1 MGAVLIVLTPHS
13 GGYRIAVGETFK
25 RPAGCPTN
33 EDWSA
38 FDMNLLPFIASGIGL
53 GAVYALS
60 SVGLVILYRA
70 SGTLN
75 FAFGAFGGVS
85 AFLAWELTQ
94 DGIPAPIGWVVGIA
108 VSTGIAY
115 GYGRVFAPRLAH
127 RDRVVRA
134 IATLGLALFLFGGM
148 ALYWGVGV
156 ARRLVLPTDLAFVV
170 LFGVRLTVTRLI
182 ALGLSLAMAAGIGL
196 VLSRTRIG
204 LGMRALASDRHI
216 SAAIG
221 VRVVQIDS
229 IAWLVNGMFAGIA
242 GILLANIN
250 RLDPGT
256 LTFLV
261 IPAIA
266 AAIMARLS
274 SLPGAFIG
282 GIVSGLIEALLIA
295 TSPEIANLRSAGPY
309 IAALIFLMIVGAG
322 QGVGARE

>member
-1 MGAVLIVLTPHS
+1 MS
-13 GGYRIAVGETFK
+13 
-25 RPAGCPTN
+25 
-33 EDWSA
+33 
-38 FDMNLLPFIASGIGL
+38 LLPFIASGIGL
-53 GAVYALS
+53 GAVYALA

-85 AFLAWELTQ
+85 AFLAWQLEQ
-94 DGIPAPIGWVVGIA
+94 WDIPAPVGWIAGIA
-108 VSTGIAY
+108 VSTSLAY
-115 GYGRVFAPRLAH
+115 GYGRLFAPKLAH

-148 ALYWGVGV
+148 ALYWGIGV
-156 ARRLVLPTDLAFVV
+156 ARRLVLPTDLSFVV
-170 LFGVRLTVTRLI
+170 LFGVRLSYTRLI
-182 ALGLSLAMAAGIGL
+182 ALGLSLAMAGGVGL
-196 VLSRTRIG
+196 LLSRTRIG

-221 VRVVQIDS
+221 VRVTQIDS
-229 IAWLVNGMFAGIA
+229 LAWLVNGFFAGIA
-242 GILLANIN
+242 GILLANIA
-250 RLDPGT
+250 RLDAGT

-282 GIVSGLIEALLIA
+282 GMVAGMIEALLIA
-295 TSPEIANLRSAGPY
+295 SSPEIANLRSAGPY
-309 IAALIFLMIVGAG
+309 IAALLFLMIVGTG
-322 QGVGARE
+322 HGVGARE

>member
-1 MGAVLIVLTPHS
+1 
-13 GGYRIAVGETFK
+13 
-25 RPAGCPTN
+25 
-33 EDWSA
+33 
-38 FDMNLLPFIASGIGL
+38 MNLLPFIVSGIGL

-60 SVGLVILYRA
+60 SVGLVVLYRA

-75 FAFGAFGGVS
+75 FAFGAFGGIS
-85 AFLAWELTQ
+85 AFLAWQLTQ
-94 DGIPAPIGWVVGIA
+94 EGVPLA
-108 VSTGIAY
+108 VSSIVGVAVATGIAY
-115 GYGRVFAPRLAH
+115 AYGRLFAPRLAH

-148 ALYWGVGV
+148 AWYWGVGV
-156 ARRLVLPTDLAFVV
+156 ARRLVLPSDLNFVL
-170 LFGVRLTVTRLI
+170 LFGVRLSLTRLI
-182 ALGLSLAMAAGIGL
+182 ALAVALAMIGAVGL
-196 VLSRTRIG
+196 LLSRTRIG
-204 LGMRALASDRHI
+204 LGMRALASDRNI

-229 IAWLVNGMFAGIA
+229 LAWLLNGMFAGIA
-242 GILLANIN
+242 GILLANIS

-274 SLPGAFIG
+274 SLPGAFVG
-282 GIVSGLIEALLIA
+282 GMVAGMIEALLVA
-295 TSPEIANLRSAGPY
+295 VPEAANLRSAGPY

-322 QGVGARE
+322 HGVGARE

>member
-1 MGAVLIVLTPHS
+1 
-13 GGYRIAVGETFK
+13 
-25 RPAGCPTN
+25 
-33 EDWSA
+33 
-38 FDMNLLPFIASGIGL
+38 MNLLPFIASGLGL

-75 FAFGAFGGVS
+75 FAFGAFGGIS
-85 AFLAWELTQ
+85 AFLAWQLTQ
-94 DGIPAPIGWVVGIA
+94 LHVPLAISAIVGIA
-108 VSTGIAY
+108 ASSAIAY
-115 GYGRVFAPRLAH
+115 AYGRIFAPRLAH

-148 ALYWGVGV
+148 AWYWGVGI
-156 ARRLVLPTDLAFVV
+156 ARRLMLPTDLDFVV
-170 LFGVRLTVTRLI
+170 LFGVRLTMTRLI
-182 ALGLSLAMAAGIGL
+182 ALGVSLAMVVGIGL
-196 VLSRTRIG
+196 LLARTRIG

-229 IAWLVNGMFAGIA
+229 IAWLVNGLFAGIA

-266 AAIMARLS
+266 AAIMARLT
-274 SLPGAFIG
+274 SLWGAFVG
-282 GIVSGLIEALLIA
+282 GIVCGMIEALLIA

-309 IAALIFLMIVGAG
+309 VAALIFLTIVGAG

>member
-1 MGAVLIVLTPHS
+1 
-13 GGYRIAVGETFK
+13 
-25 RPAGCPTN
+25 
-33 EDWSA
+33 
-38 FDMNLLPFIASGIGL
+38 MNLLPFIASGIGL
-53 GAVYALS
+53 GAVYALA

-75 FAFGAFGGVS
+75 FAFGAFGGIS
-85 AFLAWELTQ
+85 AFLAWQLTQ
-94 DGIPAPIGWVVGIA
+94 LGVPLAVSSIVGIA
-108 VSTGIAY
+108 ASTGIAY
-115 GYGRVFAPRLAH
+115 AYGRIFAPRLAH

-148 ALYWGVGV
+148 AWYWGVGV
-156 ARRLVLPTDLAFVV
+156 ARRLVLPTDLNFVV

-182 ALGLSLAMAAGIGL
+182 ALGVSLAMVVGMS
-196 VLSRTRIG
+196 VLLARTRIG

-229 IAWLVNGMFAGIA
+229 IAWMVNGLFAGIA

-274 SLPGAFIG
+274 SLWGAFVG
-282 GIVSGLIEALLIA
+282 GIACGMIEALLIA

-309 IAALIFLMIVGAG
+309 VAALIFLTIVGAG
-322 QGVGARE
+322 QGIGARE

>member
-1 MGAVLIVLTPHS
+1 M
-13 GGYRIAVGETFK
+13 
-25 RPAGCPTN
+25 
-33 EDWSA
+33 
-38 FDMNLLPFIASGIGL
+38 
-53 GAVYALS
+53 
-60 SVGLVILYRA
+60 ILYRA

-85 AFLAWELTQ
+85 AFLAWQLTQ
-94 DGIPAPIGWVVGIA
+94 DGVPAPVGWIAGIA
-108 VSTGIAY
+108 VSTAIAY
-115 GYGRVFAPRLAH
+115 AYGRFFAPRLSH

-134 IATLGLALFLFGGM
+134 VATLGLALILLGAM

-156 ARRLVLPTDLAFVV
+156 ARRLVLPTDLNFVM
-170 LFGVRLTVTRLI
+170 LFGVRMSLTRLI
-182 ALGLSLAMAAGIGL
+182 ALGVALAVVCGVGL
-196 VLSRTRIG
+196 LLSRTRIG
-204 LGMRALASDRHI
+204 LGMRALASDRNI

-229 IAWLVNGMFAGIA
+229 FAWLINGMFAGVA

-250 RLDPGT
+250 RLDPGF

-266 AAIMARLS
+266 AAILGRLS

-282 GIVSGLIEALLIA
+282 GMVAGMIEALLVA
-295 TSPEIANLRSAGPY
+295 VPDVANLRSAGPY
-309 IAALIFLMIVGAG
+309 VAALIFLMIVGAG

>member
-1 MGAVLIVLTPHS
+1 MRV
-13 GGYRIAVGETFK
+13 F
-25 RPAGCPTN
+25 
-33 EDWSA
+33 A
-38 FDMNLLPFIASGIGL
+38 FAMYLLPFVASGIGL
-53 GAVYALS
+53 GAVYALA

-85 AFLAWELTQ
+85 AFLAWQLTQ
-94 DGIPAPIGWVVGIA
+94 DGVPAPIGWIVGVA
-108 VSTGIAY
+108 VSTGLAY

-134 IATLGLALFLFGGM
+134 VATLGLALFLFGGM
-148 ALYWGVGV
+148 ALYWGIGV
-156 ARRLVLPTDLAFVV
+156 ARRLVLPTDLNFVV
-170 LFGVRLTVTRLI
+170 LFGVRLSYTRLI
-182 ALGLSLAMAAGIGL
+182 ALGLSLAMAGGIGL
-196 VLSRTRIG
+196 FLSRTRIG
-204 LGMRALASDRHI
+204 LGMRALASDRNI

-229 IAWLVNGMFAGIA
+229 LAWLINGMFAGIA

-250 RLDPGT
+250 RLDAGT

-282 GIVSGLIEALLIA
+282 GMVAGMIEALLIA
-295 TSPEIANLRSAGPY
+295 SSPEIANLRSAGPY
-309 IAALIFLMIVGAG
+309 IAALIFLMIVGVG

>member
-1 MGAVLIVLTPHS
+1 MS
-13 GGYRIAVGETFK
+13 
-25 RPAGCPTN
+25 
-33 EDWSA
+33 
-38 FDMNLLPFIASGIGL
+38 LLPFIASGIGL
-53 GAVYALS
+53 GAVYALA

-85 AFLAWELTQ
+85 AFLAWQLEQ
-94 DGIPAPIGWVVGIA
+94 EDIPAPIGWIVGIA
-108 VSTGIAY
+108 VSTALAY
-115 GYGRVFAPRLAH
+115 GYGRLFAPRLAH

-148 ALYWGVGV
+148 ALYWGIGV
-156 ARRLVLPTDLAFVV
+156 ARRLVLPTDLSFVV
-170 LFGVRLTVTRLI
+170 LFGVRLSYTRLI
-182 ALGLSLAMAAGIGL
+182 ALGLSLAMAGGVGL
-196 VLSRTRIG
+196 FLSQTRIG
-204 LGMRALASDRHI
+204 LAMRALASDRHI

-221 VRVVQIDS
+221 VRVTQIDS
-229 IAWLVNGMFAGIA
+229 LAWLVNGLFAGIA
-242 GILLANIN
+242 GILLANIS
-250 RLDPGT
+250 RLDAGT

-282 GIVSGLIEALLIA
+282 GMVAGMIEALLIA
-295 TSPEIANLRSAGPY
+295 SSPEIANLRSAGPY
-309 IAALIFLMIVGAG
+309 IAALLFLMIVGVG

>member
-1 MGAVLIVLTPHS
+1 
-13 GGYRIAVGETFK
+13 
-25 RPAGCPTN
+25 
-33 EDWSA
+33 
-38 FDMNLLPFIASGIGL
+38 MNLLPFIVSGIGL
-53 GAVYALS
+53 GAVYALA

-85 AFLAWELTQ
+85 AFLAWQLTQ
-94 DGIPAPIGWVVGIA
+94 EGVPQAISSIIGIA
-108 VSTGIAY
+108 ASTGIAY
-115 GYGRVFAPRLAH
+115 AYGRIFAPRLAH

-148 ALYWGVGV
+148 AWYWGVGV
-156 ARRLVLPTDLAFVV
+156 ARRLMLPTDLDFVV

-182 ALGLSLAMAAGIGL
+182 ALGVSLAMVVGIG
-196 VLSRTRIG
+196 VLLTRTRIG

-229 IAWLVNGMFAGIA
+229 IAWLVNGLFAGIA

-274 SLPGAFIG
+274 SLWGAFVG
-282 GIVSGLIEALLIA
+282 GIVCGMIEALLIA

-309 IAALIFLMIVGAG
+309 VAALIFLTIVGAG
-322 QGVGARE
+322 QGIGARE

>member
-1 MGAVLIVLTPHS
+1 
-13 GGYRIAVGETFK
+13 
-25 RPAGCPTN
+25 
-33 EDWSA
+33 
-38 FDMNLLPFIASGIGL
+38 MNLLPFIASGIGL
-53 GAVYALS
+53 GAVYALA

-75 FAFGAFGGVS
+75 FAFGAFGGIS
-85 AFLAWELTQ
+85 AFLAWQLTQ
-94 DGIPAPIGWVVGIA
+94 EGVPLAISSIVGIA
-108 VSTGIAY
+108 ASTGVAY
-115 GYGRVFAPRLAH
+115 AYGRVFAPRLAH

-148 ALYWGVGV
+148 AWYWGVGV
-156 ARRLVLPTDLAFVV
+156 ARRLMLPTDLDFVV
-170 LFGVRLTVTRLI
+170 LFGVRLTMTRLI
-182 ALGLSLAMAAGIGL
+182 ALGVSLAMVVGIGL
-196 VLSRTRIG
+196 LLARTRIG

-221 VRVVQIDS
+221 VRVVRIDS
-229 IAWLVNGMFAGIA
+229 VAWLVNGLFAGIA

-274 SLPGAFIG
+274 SLWGAFVG
-282 GIVSGLIEALLIA
+282 GIVCGMIEALLIA

-309 IAALIFLMIVGAG
+309 VAALIFLTIVGAG
-322 QGVGARE
+322 QGIGARE

>member
-1 MGAVLIVLTPHS
+1 MS
-13 GGYRIAVGETFK
+13 
-25 RPAGCPTN
+25 
-33 EDWSA
+33 
-38 FDMNLLPFIASGIGL
+38 LLPFIASGIGL
-53 GAVYALS
+53 GAVYALA

-85 AFLAWELTQ
+85 AFLAWQLG
-94 DGIPAPIGWVVGIA
+94 DWDIPAPIGWIVGIA
-108 VSTGIAY
+108 VSTALAY
-115 GYGRVFAPRLAH
+115 GYGRLFAPRLAH

-148 ALYWGVGV
+148 ALYWGIGV
-156 ARRLVLPTDLAFVV
+156 ARRLVLPTDLSFVV
-170 LFGVRLTVTRLI
+170 LFGVRLSYTRLI
-182 ALGLSLAMAAGIGL
+182 ALGLSLAMAGGIGL
-196 VLSRTRIG
+196 LLSRTRIG

-221 VRVVQIDS
+221 VRVTQIDS
-229 IAWLVNGMFAGIA
+229 LAWLVNGLFAGIA
-242 GILLANIN
+242 GILLANIS
-250 RLDPGT
+250 RLDAGT

-282 GIVSGLIEALLIA
+282 GMVAGMIEALLIA
-295 TSPEIANLRSAGPY
+295 SSPEIANLRSAGPY
-309 IAALIFLMIVGAG
+309 IAALIFLMIVGVG

>member
-1 MGAVLIVLTPHS
+1 
-13 GGYRIAVGETFK
+13 
-25 RPAGCPTN
+25 
-33 EDWSA
+33 
-38 FDMNLLPFIASGIGL
+38 MNLLPFVASGVGL
-53 GAVYALS
+53 GAIYALA

-75 FAFGAFGGVS
+75 FAFGAFGGIS
-85 AFLAWELTQ
+85 AFLAWQLKQ
-94 DGIPAPIGWVVGIA
+94 SDMPQPIGWIVGIA

-115 GYGRVFAPRLAH
+115 GYGRYFAPHLAH

-156 ARRLVLPTDLAFVV
+156 ARRLVLPTDLNFVV
-170 LFGVRLTVTRLI
+170 LFGVRLSLTRII
-182 ALGLSLAMAAGIGL
+182 ALGLSLAMVGGTGL
-196 VLSRTRIG
+196 LLSKTRMG
-204 LGMRALASDRHI
+204 LGMRALASDRNI

-221 VRVVQIDS
+221 VRVVRIES
-229 IAWLVNGMFAGIA
+229 VAWLINGVFAGIA

-250 RLDPGT
+250 RLDAGT

-274 SLPGAFIG
+274 SLAGAFIG
-282 GIVSGLIEALLIA
+282 GIVCGQIEALLIA
-295 TSPEIANLRSAGPY
+295 SSPDIANLRSAGPY
-309 IAALIFLMIVGAG
+309 IAALIFLMIVGVG
-322 QGVGARE
+322 HGVGARE

>member
-1 MGAVLIVLTPHS
+1 
-13 GGYRIAVGETFK
+13 
-25 RPAGCPTN
+25 
-33 EDWSA
+33 
-38 FDMNLLPFIASGIGL
+38 MNLLPFIASGIGL
-53 GAVYALS
+53 GAVYALA

-75 FAFGAFGGVS
+75 FAFGAFGGIS
-85 AFLAWELTQ
+85 AFLAWQLTQ
-94 DGIPAPIGWVVGIA
+94 EGVPLAVSSIVGIA
-108 VSTGIAY
+108 ASTGIAY
-115 GYGRVFAPRLAH
+115 AYGRIFAPRLAH

-148 ALYWGVGV
+148 AWYWGVGV
-156 ARRLVLPTDLAFVV
+156 ARRLVLPTDLDFVV
-170 LFGVRLTVTRLI
+170 LFGVRLTMTRLI
-182 ALGLSLAMAAGIGL
+182 ALGVSLAMVVGMG
-196 VLSRTRIG
+196 VLLARTRIG

-229 IAWLVNGMFAGIA
+229 IAWLVNGLFAGVA

-274 SLPGAFIG
+274 SLWGAFVG
-282 GIVSGLIEALLIA
+282 GVVCGMIEAVLIA

-309 IAALIFLMIVGAG
+309 VAALIFLTIVGAG
-322 QGVGARE
+322 QGIGARE

>member
-1 MGAVLIVLTPHS
+1 V
-13 GGYRIAVGETFK
+13 
-25 RPAGCPTN
+25 
-33 EDWSA
+33 
-38 FDMNLLPFIASGIGL
+38 NLLPFIASGIGL

-85 AFLAWELTQ
+85 AFVAWETARNGL
-94 DGIPAPIGWVVGIA
+94 PAPFGWIAGIVVSSGIA
-108 VSTGIAY
+108 F
-115 GYGRVFAPRLAH
+115 GYGRIFAPRLAH

-134 IATLGLALFLFGGM
+134 VATLGLALFLLGGM
-148 ALYWGVGV
+148 SLYWGEGV
-156 ARRLVLPTDLAFVV
+156 ARRLALPTDLDFVL
-170 LFGVRLTVTRLI
+170 LFGVRLSVTRLI
-182 ALGLSLAMAAGIGL
+182 ALGLSLAMVGGVGL
-196 VLSRTRIG
+196 LLSRTRIG

-221 VRVVQIDS
+221 VRVTEIDS
-229 IAWLVNGMFAGIA
+229 FAWLVNGLFAGIA

-250 RLDPGT
+250 RLDPAL

-266 AAIMARLS
+266 AAILGRLS

-282 GIVSGLIEALLIA
+282 GMVAGMIEALLIA
-295 TSPEIANLRSAGPY
+295 FPSVAGFRSAGPY
-309 IAALIFLMIVGAG
+309 VAALLFLMVVGTG
-322 QGVGARE
+322 HGVGARE

>member
-1 MGAVLIVLTPHS
+1 MS
-13 GGYRIAVGETFK
+13 
-25 RPAGCPTN
+25 
-33 EDWSA
+33 
-38 FDMNLLPFIASGIGL
+38 LLPFIASGIGL
-53 GAVYALS
+53 GAVYALA

-75 FAFGAFGGVS
+75 FAFGAFGGIS
-85 AFLAWELTQ
+85 AFLAWQLN
-94 DGIPAPIGWVVGIA
+94 DWDIPAPIGWIVGIA
-108 VSTGIAY
+108 ASTALAY
-115 GYGRVFAPRLAH
+115 GYGRLFAPRLAH

-148 ALYWGVGV
+148 ALYWGIGV
-156 ARRLVLPTDLAFVV
+156 ARRLVLPTDLSFVV
-170 LFGVRLTVTRLI
+170 LFGVRLSYTRLI
-182 ALGLSLAMAAGIGL
+182 ALGLSLAMAGGVGL
-196 VLSRTRIG
+196 LLSRTRIG

-221 VRVVQIDS
+221 VRVTQIDS
-229 IAWLVNGMFAGIA
+229 LAWLLNGLFAGIA

-250 RLDPGT
+250 RLDAGT

-282 GIVSGLIEALLIA
+282 GMVAGMIEALLIA
-295 TSPEIANLRSAGPY
+295 SSPEIANLRSAGPY
-309 IAALIFLMIVGAG
+309 IAALIFLMIVGTG
-322 QGVGARE
+322 HGVGARE

>member
-1 MGAVLIVLTPHS
+1 
-13 GGYRIAVGETFK
+13 
-25 RPAGCPTN
+25 
-33 EDWSA
+33 
-38 FDMNLLPFIASGIGL
+38 MNLLPFIASGIGL

-60 SVGLVILYRA
+60 SVGLVVLYRA

-75 FAFGAFGGVS
+75 FAFGAFGGIS
-85 AFLAWELTQ
+85 AFLAWQLTQ
-94 DGIPAPIGWVVGIA
+94 EGVPLAVSSIVGVA

-115 GYGRVFAPRLAH
+115 AYGRLFAPRLAH

-148 ALYWGVGV
+148 AWYWGVGV
-156 ARRLVLPTDLAFVV
+156 ARRLVLPTDLNFVL
-170 LFGVRLTVTRLI
+170 LFGVRLSLTRLI
-182 ALGLSLAMAAGIGL
+182 ALAVALAMIGAVGL
-196 VLSRTRIG
+196 LLSRTRIG
-204 LGMRALASDRHI
+204 LGMRALASDRNI

-229 IAWLVNGMFAGIA
+229 LAWLLNGMFAGIA
-242 GILLANIN
+242 GILLANIS

-274 SLPGAFIG
+274 SLPGAFVG
-282 GIVSGLIEALLIA
+282 GMVAGMIEALLVA
-295 TSPEIANLRSAGPY
+295 VPEAANLRSAGPY

-322 QGVGARE
+322 HGVGARE

>member
-1 MGAVLIVLTPHS
+1 MRV
-13 GGYRIAVGETFK
+13 F
-25 RPAGCPTN
+25 
-33 EDWSA
+33 A
-38 FDMNLLPFIASGIGL
+38 FAMYLLPFVASGIGL
-53 GAVYALS
+53 GAVYALA

-75 FAFGAFGGVS
+75 FAFGAFGGVA
-85 AFLAWELTQ
+85 AFLAWQLGQ
-94 DGIPAPIGWVVGIA
+94 DGVPAPIGWIAGVA
-108 VSTGIAY
+108 VSTGLAY

-134 IATLGLALFLFGGM
+134 VATLGLALFLFGGM
-148 ALYWGVGV
+148 ALYWGIGV
-156 ARRLVLPTDLAFVV
+156 ARRLTLPTDLNFVV
-170 LFGVRLTVTRLI
+170 LFGVRLSFTRLI
-182 ALGLSLAMAAGIGL
+182 ALGLSLAMAGGIGL
-196 VLSRTRIG
+196 FLSRTRIG

-229 IAWLVNGMFAGIA
+229 LAWLINGMFAGIA

-250 RLDPGT
+250 RLDAGT

-274 SLPGAFIG
+274 SLPGAFVG
-282 GIVSGLIEALLIA
+282 GMVAGMIEALLIA
-295 TSPEIANLRSAGPY
+295 SSPEIANLRSAGPY
-309 IAALIFLMIVGAG
+309 VAALIFLMIVGVG

>member
-1 MGAVLIVLTPHS
+1 
-13 GGYRIAVGETFK
+13 
-25 RPAGCPTN
+25 
-33 EDWSA
+33 
-38 FDMNLLPFIASGIGL
+38 MNLLPFIASGIGL
-53 GAVYALS
+53 GAVYALA

-85 AFLAWELTQ
+85 AFLAWQLTQ
-94 DGIPAPIGWVVGIA
+94 EGVPLAVSSIVGIA
-108 VSTGIAY
+108 ASTGIAY
-115 GYGRVFAPRLAH
+115 AYGRIFAPRLAH

-148 ALYWGVGV
+148 AWYWGVGV
-156 ARRLVLPTDLAFVV
+156 ARRLVLPTDLNFVV

-182 ALGLSLAMAAGIGL
+182 ALGVSLAMVVGMG
-196 VLSRTRIG
+196 VLLARTRIG

-229 IAWLVNGMFAGIA
+229 IAWLVNGLFAGVA

-274 SLPGAFIG
+274 SLWGAFVG
-282 GIVSGLIEALLIA
+282 GVVCGMIEAVLIA

-309 IAALIFLMIVGAG
+309 VAALIFLTIVGAG
-322 QGVGARE
+322 QGIGARE

>member
-1 MGAVLIVLTPHS
+1 
-13 GGYRIAVGETFK
+13 
-25 RPAGCPTN
+25 
-33 EDWSA
+33 
-38 FDMNLLPFIASGIGL
+38 MNLLPFIASGIGL

-75 FAFGAFGGVS
+75 FAFGAFGGIS
-85 AFLAWELTQ
+85 AFLAWQLTQ
-94 DGIPAPIGWVVGIA
+94 DGVPLPISSVVGVA
-108 VSTGIAY
+108 VSAGIAY
-115 GYGRVFAPRLAH
+115 GYGRLFAPRLSH

-148 ALYWGVGV
+148 AWYWGVGV
-156 ARRLVLPTDLAFVV
+156 ARRLVLPTDLNFVV
-170 LFGVRLTVTRLI
+170 VFGVRLSLTRLI
-182 ALGLSLAMAAGIGL
+182 AFIVALAMIGAIGL
-196 VLSRTRIG
+196 LLSRTRLG
-204 LGMRALASDRHI
+204 LGMRALASDRNI

-221 VRVVQIDS
+221 VRVVQIDTL
-229 IAWLVNGMFAGIA
+229 AWLINGVFAGIA

-250 RLDPGT
+250 RLDPGA

-274 SLPGAFIG
+274 SLLGAL
-282 GIVSGLIEALLIA
+282 VSGMAAGMIEALLVA
-295 TSPEIANLRSAGPY
+295 VPEAANLRSAGPY
-309 IAALIFLMIVGAG
+309 IAALIFLMVFGAG

>member
-1 MGAVLIVLTPHS
+1 
-13 GGYRIAVGETFK
+13 
-25 RPAGCPTN
+25 
-33 EDWSA
+33 
-38 FDMNLLPFIASGIGL
+38 MNLLPFIASGIGL
-53 GAVYALS
+53 GAVYALA

-85 AFLAWELTQ
+85 AFLAWQLMEEGVPLAVSS
-94 DGIPAPIGWVVGIA
+94 IVGIA
-108 VSTGIAY
+108 ASTGIAY
-115 GYGRVFAPRLAH
+115 AYGRIFAPRLAH

-148 ALYWGVGV
+148 AWYWGVGV
-156 ARRLVLPTDLAFVV
+156 ARRLVLPTDLDFVV

-182 ALGLSLAMAAGIGL
+182 ALGVSLAMVVGMG
-196 VLSRTRIG
+196 VLLARTRIG

-229 IAWLVNGMFAGIA
+229 IAWLVNGLFAGVA

-274 SLPGAFIG
+274 SLWGAFVG
-282 GIVSGLIEALLIA
+282 GVVCGMIEAVLIA

-309 IAALIFLMIVGAG
+309 VAALIFLTIVGAG
-322 QGVGARE
+322 QGIGARE